1 MSPMMVSLKE
11 RYFDYQPFFLLDRVA
26 HLESYQR
33 SSDWKTTFW
42 HEKYGAT
49 RDDMERIQL
58 FLYFIGANYWLG
70 FFSLA
75 LSFLSATYGITKVS
89 LSY

>member
-1 MSPMMVSLKE
+1 MMVSLKE